1 MRVHELQDLLLIV
14 RISDGGVF
22 LDVSM
27 GTGRRCMKEGNRFH
41 PLLPFRTILVLTY
54 DDLWQVVLRLAYLGL
69 I

>member
-27 GTGRRCMKEGNRFH
+27 GTGRRCMKEGKAQVPPSYSIQNHFG
-41 PLLPFRTILVLTY
+41 TY
-54 DDLWQVVLRLAYLGL
+54 LQ
-69 I
+69 